1 MSKQAIKTGACAY
14 TTRNITSFYRT
25 KNEWYKLTCSAGSD
39 TLALLLV
46 LALELGPSWFSL
58 PPSGGGATCFL
69 FVPWS
74 RPTDGRLVSITDDIA
89 TAFEQKAV
97 WQYRQTELNS
107 YSSQYRTASFWK
119 FSHVMCNRQSD
130 WLAERIIL
138 HTSHTHV
145 RARGRGRSSSSWHL
159 WDPDLEL
166 TQYRCL
172 SSRAWSR
179 HTALTVRF

>member
-14 TTRNITSFYRT
+14 TTRNIT
-25 KNEWYKLTCSAGSD
+25 AGSD

-107 YSSQYRTASFWK
+107 YSSQYSSGWTASFWK

-145 RARGRGRSSSSWHL
+145 RARGRSSSSWHL